1 MRYYIQDMR
10 QVVGNCALWWCHNGQ
25 GYTTQLEEAG
35 EYEEDEA
42 LHIAASRGTDRAVP
56 VEVAKRASVTHVR
69 VERLGRE
76 MQAWIEA
83 SGIPTPAEP
92 R

>member
-1 MRYYIQDMR
+1 MSGRYYIRDTR
-10 QVVGNCALWWCHNGQ
+10 QVVGNCALWWCHDGK

-35 EYEEDEA
+35 EYEEAEA
-42 LHIAASRGTDRAVP
+42 LKIQTSRGTDQAVP

-76 MQAWIEA
+76 MDAWKA
-83 SGIPTPAEP
+83 GRS
-92 R
+92 

>member
-1 MRYYIQDMR
+1 MYYIRDTR
-10 QVVGNCALWWCHNGQ
+10 QVVGNCALWWAKDGA

-35 EYEEDEA
+35 EWPEEEA
-42 LHIAASRGTDRAVP
+42 LEKQRSRETTVAVP

-76 MQAWIEA
+76 MAAWKRRQRRA
-83 SGIPTPAEP
+83 AKAVPS
-92 R
+92 